1 MPPKINRKICVMGFR
16 AVGKSTIT
24 VQFVENHFV
33 DSYNPTIEN
42 TFQKTIKYKNIE
54 YTCDIIDTAGQD
66 EFSIFQK
73 HYSVGI
79 HGYILVYSV
88 TSRKSLEILKV
99 INEKL
104 LNALGTENPPRVI
117 VGNKT
122 DLHMERKVTKEEVQQ
137 IANQWGCGFVE
148 CSGKHNENIDTI
160 FHTIIAEIE
169 KDQASGMAPATA
181 DKGCILI

>member
-1 MPPKINRKICVMGFR
+1 MGFR

-24 VQFVENHFV
+24 IQFVENHFV
-33 DSYNPTIEN
+33 DVYNPTIEN
-42 TFQKTIKYKNIE
+42 TFHKTIKYKGTDYVTEIL
-54 YTCDIIDTAGQD
+54 DTAGQD

-99 INEKL
+99 INEKI
-104 LNALGTENPPRVI
+104 LNALGTEKVPRVL

-122 DLHMERKVTKEEVQQ
+122 DLHMERKVTKEEVQ
-137 IANQWGCGFVE
+137 ALATEWGCAFVE
-148 CSGKHNENIDTI
+148 CSGKHNEHIEDI
-160 FHTIIAEIE
+160 FTAMIAEIE
-169 KDQASGMAPATA
+169 KDAAPAPTT
-181 DKGCILI
+181 GTSCIIL